1 MTLKAAAPSDCNAAS
16 RTFTGSSSLRST
28 FSIACRSLSLS
39 HTARGACAMAATRF
53 LTGLRP
59 LVATDK
65 AARADLL
72 TAVGVL
78 VAALDRFAALR
89 FLAMGA
95 VSSGEA

>member
-1 MTLKAAAPSDCNAAS
+1 
-16 RTFTGSSSLRST
+16 
-28 FSIACRSLSLS
+28 
-39 HTARGACAMAATRF
+39 MAATRF

-78 VAALDRFAALR
+78 VAPLGRFAALR
-89 FLAMGA
+89 FLAMIA
-95 VSSGEA
+95 VSSGEARQANFTSS